1 MDFLSLMKALVEAGV
16 LVVIAAIFLM
26 QQSKLFLKQEQVI
39 EVLTKLERNLNSDTL
54 KGKALELCLL
64 LKVQEMRW
72 GIQNRL
78 INYIER
84 NHLQPNWDIIVRE
97 IDTYFESK
105 FFQFD
110 DDMRDIMEATA
121 FKVVNQVVH
130 IEFSEVK
137 HLLIRVLDELRIE
150 GAENSELY
158 VTASR
163 TVAEHMNNIEN
174 VIKARIRLELKR

>member
-26 QQSKLFLKQEQVI
+26 QQSKLFSKQEQLI
-39 EVLTKLERNLNSDTL
+39 EVLAKLERNLNSDTL
-54 KGKALELCLL
+54 KGKALEQCLL
-64 LKVQEMRW
+64 LKIQEMRW

-84 NHLQPNWDIIVRE
+84 NHLQQNWDIIVRE
-97 IDTYFESK
+97 IDTYFNSK
-105 FFQFD
+105 ILQFD
-110 DDMRDIMEATA
+110 ADMGDIMEATT
-121 FKVVNQVVH
+121 FKAVNQVVH
-130 IEFSEVK
+130 TEFSEVK

-150 GAENSELY
+150 GAENRELY

-163 TVAEHMNNIEN
+163 AVAEHMNNIEN
-174 VIKARIRLELKR
+174 IIKARIKEVI

>member
-26 QQSKLFLKQEQVI
+26 QQSKLFSKQEHTI
-39 EVLTKLERNLNSDTL
+39 EVLAKLERNLNSDTL
-54 KGKALELCLL
+54 KGKALEQCLL

-72 GIQNRL
+72 GIQKRL

-84 NHLQPNWDIIVRE
+84 
-97 IDTYFESK
+97 
-105 FFQFD
+105 
-110 DDMRDIMEATA
+110 MRDIMEATT

-130 IEFSEVK
+130 TEFSEVK
-137 HLLIRVLDELRIE
+137 QLLIRVLDELRLE
-150 GAENSELY
+150 GAENRELY

-163 TVAEHMNNIEN
+163 AVTEHMDNIEN
-174 VIKARIRLELKR
+174 VIKARIKEVI

>member
-26 QQSKLFLKQEQVI
+26 QQSKLFLKQEHVI
-39 EVLTKLERNLNSDTL
+39 EVLTKLERNLNNDTL
-54 KGKALELCLL
+54 KGKALEQCLL

-72 GIQNRL
+72 GIQKRL

-84 NHLQPNWDIIVRE
+84 NHLQQNWDIIVRE
-97 IDTYFESK
+97 IDTYFDSK

-110 DDMRDIMEATA
+110 DDMRDIMEATT

-130 IEFSEVK
+130 AEFSEVK
-137 HLLIRVLDELRIE
+137 HLLIMLLDELRIE
-150 GAENSELY
+150 GAENREYY

-163 TVAEHMNNIEN
+163 AVAEDMDNIEN
-174 VIKARIRLELKR
+174 VIKARIKEVI

>member
-1 MDFLSLMKALVEAGV
+1 MDFLSFMKAVVEAGV
-16 LVVIAAIFLM
+16 LVVIASIFLM
-26 QQSKLFLKQEQVI
+26 QQSKLFSKQEQLI
-39 EVLTKLERNLNSDTL
+39 EVIVKLERNLNNDTL

-72 GIQNRL
+72 SIQKVI

-84 NHLQPNWDIIVRE
+84 NHLQQNWDIIVRE
-97 IDTYFESK
+97 IDTYFNSK

-110 DDMRDIMEATA
+110 ADMGDIMEATT

-130 IEFSEVK
+130 TEFSEVK
-137 HLLIRVLDELRIE
+137 HLLIMLLDELRIE
-150 GAENSELY
+150 GAENRELY

-163 TVAEHMNNIEN
+163 GVAENMNNIEN
-174 VIKARIRLELKR
+174 MLKARIKEVI

>member
-26 QQSKLFLKQEQVI
+26 QQSKLFSKQEQLI
-39 EVLTKLERNLNSDTL
+39 EVITKLERNLNNDTL
-54 KGKALELCLL
+54 KGKALEQCLL
-64 LKVQEMRW
+64 LKIQEMRW

-84 NHLQPNWDIIVRE
+84 NHLQQNWDIIVRE
-97 IDTYFESK
+97 IDTYFNSK
-105 FFQFD
+105 FLQFD
-110 DDMRDIMEATA
+110 ADMGDIMEATT

-130 IEFSEVK
+130 TEFSEVK
-137 HLLIRVLDELRIE
+137 HLLIILLDELRIE
-150 GAENSELY
+150 GAENRELY

-163 TVAEHMNNIEN
+163 AVTEHMDNIEN
-174 VIKARIRLELKR
+174 IIKARIKEVI

>member
-26 QQSKLFLKQEQVI
+26 QQSKLFSKQEQLI
-39 EVLTKLERNLNSDTL
+39 EVLAKLERNLNSDTL

-64 LKVQEMRW
+64 LKIQEMRW

-84 NHLQPNWDIIVRE
+84 NHLQQNWDIIVRE
-97 IDTYFESK
+97 IDTYFNSK
-105 FFQFD
+105 FFQF
-110 DDMRDIMEATA
+110 DDMRDIMEATT
-121 FKVVNQVVH
+121 FKAVNQVAH
-130 IEFSEVK
+130 TEFSEVK
-137 HLLIRVLDELRIE
+137 HLLISLLDELRIE
-150 GAENSELY
+150 GAENRELY

-163 TVAEHMNNIEN
+163 AVTELMDDIEN
-174 VIKARIRLELKR
+174 VIRDRIKEVI

>member
-1 MDFLSLMKALVEAGV
+1 MDFLSLMQALVEAGV

-26 QQSKLFLKQEQVI
+26 QQSKLFSKQEQLI

-64 LKVQEMRW
+64 LKIQEMRW
-72 GIQNRL
+72 GIQKRL

-84 NHLQPNWDIIVRE
+84 NHLQQNWDIIVRE
-97 IDTYFESK
+97 IDTYFNSK

-110 DDMRDIMEATA
+110 ADMGDIMEATT

-130 IEFSEVK
+130 TEFSEVK
-137 HLLIRVLDELRIE
+137 HLLISLLDELRIE
-150 GAENSELY
+150 GAENRELY

-163 TVAEHMNNIEN
+163 AVTELMDDIEN
-174 VIKARIRLELKR
+174 VIRDRIKEVI